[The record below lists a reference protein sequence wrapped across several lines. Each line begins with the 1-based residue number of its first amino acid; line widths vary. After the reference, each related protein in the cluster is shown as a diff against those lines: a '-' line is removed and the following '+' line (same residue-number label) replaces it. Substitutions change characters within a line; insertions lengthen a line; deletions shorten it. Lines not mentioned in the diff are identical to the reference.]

1 MELSAQGFSVSS
13 TLRAS
18 PQTLWQHASTLRGVN
33 QELWPLRLSGPDST
47 LLTRDI
53 PLQQPVLR
61 SVVSLLGVVMLDL
74 HEFSLVHVT
83 EGEGFHEHSRSLLE
97 RSWRHVRTIRQ
108 QPGGC
113 VVTDEL
119 EFEPRLFPG
128 LVGRI
133 VRRVFEHRHAF
144 LRRRFGE
151 LAERAP

>member
-1 MELSAQGFSVSS
+1 MELSAQGFSVRSA
-13 TLRAS
+13 LRAS
-18 PQTLWQHASTLRGVN
+18 PQALWQHASTLRGVN
-33 QELWPLRLSGPDST
+33 EELWPLRFSGPDT
-47 LLTRDI
+47 TPLTRDV
-53 PLQQPVLR
+53 PLDQPILR
-61 SVVSLLGVVMLDL
+61 SVLLLLGVVVLDL
-74 HEFSLVHVT
+74 HEFSLVRVT
-83 EGEGFHEHSRSLLE
+83 EGEGFHERSRSLLE
-97 RSWRHVRTIRQ
+97 RRWQHVRTIEQ

-151 LAERAP
+151 LTERAP